1 MLNCFG
7 SSHILT
13 PVCQQCLCLKSRTF
27 SLCLSL
33 VSFRPNLKCLGSSH
47 VSIPLSWPMSLSQKK
62 CLDSTT
68 AYVMESHIIQ
78 QNLRHCEHWLRHP
91 YTDMIVFCTKFCISY
106 VIQRHLLVTTCFIH
120 CMLLN
125 HCVMTVFSLK
135 KRMNET
141 CSTKLWRTL
150 MRRPNVNIEIK
161 CILIDVY
168 ILCLYQNIPLQYR

>member
-1 MLNCFG
+1 MTLYACVTVICASQSVYDCNVCFVKACR
-7 SSHILT
+7 SNVKL
-13 PVCQQCLCLKSRTF
+13 F
-27 SLCLSL
+27 WL
-33 VSFRPNLKCLGSSH
+33 VSYLDTCVSAVSLSQVSNIFTMSQSH

-135 KRMNET
+135 KRMNE
-141 CSTKLWRTL
+141 
-150 MRRPNVNIEIK
+150 
-161 CILIDVY
+161 
-168 ILCLYQNIPLQYR
+168 